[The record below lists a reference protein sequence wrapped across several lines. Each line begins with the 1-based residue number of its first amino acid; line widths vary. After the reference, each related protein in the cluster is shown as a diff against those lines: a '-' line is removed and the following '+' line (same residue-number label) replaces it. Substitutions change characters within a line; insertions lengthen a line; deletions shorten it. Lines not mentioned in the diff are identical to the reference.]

1 MRRSDE
7 PRLEPFLKHGSFADA
22 FKSLFENGDDAICIL
37 DIHERFMAMN
47 RRAHE
52 LPGFK
57 GRNCIGQSFRNIVSA
72 RSLPKAVEGFQNTI
86 EGKPVILELELKTPI
101 RKTPVV
107 VEVSLAPFVIR
118 KKVVGAIGIVRDIT
132 DGRKI
137 RAFERMA
144 HELSYER
151 DLLQALM
158 DNIPDTIYFKDTASR
173 FTRINKAQARALG
186 IEDPTDAVGKTD
198 FDFFG
203 KEHFRSAYADEQR
216 IVKTGLPLISK
227 VEELTTADGRLWW
240 VSATKVP
247 IKDKYGRVVG
257 IVGISRD
264 ITERMKMEEELK
276 GYSEHLEELVD
287 ERTKELKEAQ
297 SQILKSERL
306 AAIGQLAGMVGH
318 DLRNPLTGIEGA
330 TYYLKKRYGNKL
342 DAKAEE
348 MLEIIEKNISYSNKI
363 INDLLDYSREIK
375 LELTQST
382 PKTITKE
389 AFSLVKIPKNVK
401 IVDLTET
408 KPEIKIDIDKM
419 KRAFVN
425 LIKNA
430 LDAMP
435 GGGKLTI
442 TSKESMNH
450 WKIAFSDTGKG
461 MTKRMLENIWSP
473 LFTTKAKGM
482 GFGLAICK
490 RAVEAHGG
498 KLSVKSTVNKG
509 TTFTLTIPIDPPE
522 KKEELWTNLPEPLL
536 SIAQK
541 RDHDFAAEGRKTHSR
556 SL

>member
-7 PRLEPFLKHGSFADA
+7 PKLEPFLKHRSFADA

-37 DIHERFMAMN
+37 DIHERFIAIN

-52 LPGFK
+52 LTGFK
-57 GRNCIGQSFRNIVSA
+57 GRNCIGQSFRNIVSD

-86 EGKPVILELELKTPI
+86 EGKAVILELELKTPT

-107 VEVSLAPFVIR
+107 VEASLAPFVNR
-118 KKVVGAIGIVRDIT
+118 KKIVGAIGIVRDIT

-137 RAFERMA
+137 RASERMA

-186 IEDPTDAVGKTD
+186 IEDPADAVGKTD

-203 KEHFRSAYADEQR
+203 KEHSRNAYADEQR

-227 VEELTTADGRLWW
+227 VEKIATSDDRLWW

-247 IKDKYGRVVG
+247 IKDKYGRVAS

-276 GYSEHLEELVD
+276 RYSEHLEELVD

-330 TYYLKKRYGNKL
+330 TYYLKKRYGNKM
-342 DAKAEE
+342 DTKAGE
-348 MLEIIEKNISYSNKI
+348 MLEIIEKDISYSNKI

-375 LELTQST
+375 LELTQSN

-389 AFSLVKIPKNVK
+389 ALSLVKIPKDVK

-435 GGGKLTI
+435 GGGKLMI

-461 MTKRMLENIWSP
+461 MTKRMLESIWSP

-490 RAVEAHGG
+490 RIVEAHGG
-498 KLSVKSTVNKG
+498 KLSVRSIVNRG

-536 SIAQK
+536 SIAKK
-541 RDHDFAAEGRKTHSR
+541 RDHDFAGEGRNTHTR
-556 SL
+556 AL